1 MEAIEIN
8 TIKNEAVKQTHLSE
22 LWVYIFN
29 YLLLCAR
36 FGQQWDREVMLGE
49 KM

>member
-22 LWVYIFN
+22 LWVYVFN
-29 YLLLCAR
+29 YLLYAQYLVS
-36 FGQQWDREVMLGE
+36 RETG
-49 KM
+49 K